1 MHSETAPVLI
11 LGSGAAGLSCALRL
25 AEAGR
30 EVTVVCKGE
39 LASGATLWAQGGI
52 SAVLGSDDSLEAH
65 VQDTLIAGAGLC
77 DEAAVRY
84 TVAHGAE
91 VVHWLLERGVAFTRD
106 ENDPANQRLH
116 LTREGGHSHRRI
128 AHAADATG
136 RAVETTLATL
146 AASHPRIRVREHTMA
161 VDLIVAGGTRRVVG
175 AYLLDVKTGA
185 VQAQPARAV
194 VLATGGAN
202 QVYLYSS
209 NPHGASG
216 DGIAM
221 AWRAGC
227 RVAHME
233 FMQFHPTGLY
243 HPESRAFLISEAL
256 RGEGARLTLPD
267 GSPFMQRFDARLEL
281 APRDI
286 VARAIDHEM
295 KRLGIRHVL
304 LDIRHR
310 GAEFIGS
317 HFPSIQAHCLSLG
330 IDITQQPIPVVPIA
344 HFTCGGVRTDLDA
357 RTDLDGLY
365 AIGEVACTGLHGANR
380 MASNSLLECLVFA
393 RAAAL
398 DLDRRWHSLAE
409 ASELPAW
416 DASRVSNSD
425 EDVVIA
431 HNWLE
436 LRTFMWDYV
445 GIVRTK
451 KRLMR
456 ARHRVDLL
464 LGEIDAFYRHYRI
477 SADFLELRNLVT
489 VADLIVRSATLRH
502 ESRGLHYN
510 LDYPQTETQA
520 RATVLTP

>member
-1 MHSETAPVLI
+1 MSKHPNAVLI
-11 LGSGAAGLSCALRL
+11 IGSGAAGLSCALRL

-30 EVTVVCKGE
+30 AVTVVCKGV
-39 LASGATLWAQGGI
+39 LASGSTLWAQGGI
-52 SAVLGSDDSLEAH
+52 SAVLGSDDSLEDH
-65 VQDTLIAGAGLC
+65 VRDTLEAGAGLC

-84 TVAHGAE
+84 AVQHGAE
-91 VVHWLLERGVAFTRD
+91 VVHWLLERGVALTRD
-106 ENDPANQRLH
+106 ETDPSGQRLH

-128 AHAADATG
+128 AHADDATG
-136 RAVETTLATL
+136 RAVETTLAAL
-146 AASHPRIRVREHTMA
+146 AASHPLITVQEHTMA
-161 VDLIVAGGTRRVVG
+161 VDLIVAPEARRVVG
-175 AYLLDVKTGA
+175 AYVLDVKTGQVRA
-185 VQAQPARAV
+185 QAAAAV

-209 NPHGASG
+209 NPLGASG

-227 RVAHME
+227 RVANME

-243 HPESRAFLISEAL
+243 HPASRAFLISEAL
-256 RGEGARLTLPD
+256 RGEGALLTLPD
-267 GSPFMQRFDARLEL
+267 GQRFMDRFDARAEL

-310 GAEFIGS
+310 GAGFIRS
-317 HFPSIQAHCLSLG
+317 HFPTIHAHCLSLG
-330 IDITQQPIPVVPIA
+330 IDITAQPIPVVPIA
-344 HFTCGGVRTDLDA
+344 HFTCGGVLTGLDA
-357 RTDLDGLY
+357 RTDVDGLY

-393 RAAAL
+393 RAAAN
-398 DLDRRWHSLAE
+398 DLCRRLNGLPAPPALA
-409 ASELPAW
+409 AW
-416 DASRVSNSD
+416 DASRVSDSD
-425 EDVVIA
+425 EDVVVM

-445 GIVRTK
+445 GIVRTR
-451 KRLMR
+451 KRLLR

-464 LGEIDAFYRHYRI
+464 QNEINAFYRHYRV

-489 VADLIVRSATLRH
+489 VADLIVRSAMARQ
-502 ESRGLHYN
+502 ESRGLHYT
-510 LDYPQTETQA
+510 LDHPHTQA
-520 RATVLTP
+520 HATATVLTP